1 MILSDGRKRGLVSL
15 TCAISARSLSRIF
28 FAIAVPS
35 ILVAAIVALAGAEP
49 EKNLIGLAA
58 WWL

>member
-1 MILSDGRKRGLVSL
+1 LVSF

-49 EKNLIGLAA
+49 ENDLIERVVG
-58 WWL
+58 WR